1 MRKLLFAIAVF
12 ASILGFAQNQK
23 SVTPKPSTLHLKP
36 KLVVGIVID
45 QMRWD
50 YLYRFYDVYKTNG
63 GFKRLLGEG
72 FSCDNTFVPYL
83 PTVTACGHACVY
95 TGSVPAINGITG
107 NTWWDNNLGRTVY
120 CTEDKSVL
128 AVGNN
133 KAEDGQMSPKN
144 LFVTTI
150 TDQLKLASNFQS
162 KTIGISMKD
171 RGAVLPAGHAANAA
185 YWYDGKIGNFITSN
199 YYMNALPDWLQKFNE
214 RKIVD
219 SFYQKG
225 WDLSLDK
232 KVYEKL
238 CDTNY
243 SSYVKHKFGSD
254 SSTFPYSTKQF
265 AGKDY
270 SKILTT
276 PYGND
281 ILGELAKKLIAAE
294 QMGNH
299 DATDF
304 LAVSFSSTDYVGHDF
319 GPNSWEV
326 LDTYARLDE
335 TLGSLLDYLDK
346 TVGKNQ
352 YTVFLTADHA
362 APHVPEFLNKHS
374 IPGGRIEDGEIKK
387 ELNDYL
393 KKKTGVAKLINYIY
407 QFNIY
412 LNHSIMDSAKIDEGS
427 IKKSIA
433 QYLLKKD
440 AVLQVVDTENPNN
453 IPSKI
458 REMVINGHNPQRSGD
473 LVFITKPGTL
483 SSGKLGISHGLWNN
497 DDSHIP
503 LLFYGW
509 GIKHGSLKRETYMT
523 DIAATVAALLRIQM
537 PSGCVGKVI
546 EEVMK

>member
-1 MRKLLFAIAVF
+1 MRKVAFLLFVF
-12 ASILGFAQNQK
+12 ITTCSSAQK
-23 SVTPKPSTLHLKP
+23 KPATSNLQPATSKP

-50 YLYRFYDVYKTNG
+50 YLYRFLDAYKATG

-72 FSCDNTFVPYL
+72 FSCDNTFIPYL
-83 PTVTACGHACVY
+83 PTVTACGHACAY

-107 NTWWDNNLGRTVY
+107 NTWWDNNLGKTVY
-120 CTEDKSVL
+120 CVEDKSVL

-133 KAEDGQMSPKN
+133 KAEDGQMSPRN
-144 LFVTTI
+144 LFVRTV
-150 TDQLKLASNFQS
+150 TDELRLASNFRS

-185 YWYDGKIGNFITSN
+185 YWYDGKAGNFITST
-199 YYMNALPDWLQKFNE
+199 YYMKALPDWLQKFNE
-214 RKIVD
+214 RKLVD

-225 WDLSLDK
+225 WDLSMDK
-232 KVYEKL
+232 QVYEKL

-243 SSYVKHKFGSD
+243 NSYVKHKFGND
-254 SSTFPYSTKQF
+254 SSGFPYSTKQF

-281 ILGELAKKLIAAE
+281 ILAEMAKKLIAAE
-294 QMGNH
+294 QMGKH

-304 LAVSFSSTDYVGHDF
+304 LAISFSSTDYVGHDF
-319 GPNSWEV
+319 GPNSWEI
-326 LDTYARLDE
+326 LDTYARLDA

-346 TVGKNQ
+346 NVGKNQ
-352 YTVFLTADHA
+352 YTIFLTADHA
-362 APHVPEFLNKHS
+362 APPVPEFLNKHS
-374 IPGGRIEDGEIKK
+374 IPGGRIEDGNIKG
-387 ELNDYL
+387 ELNELL
-393 KKKTGVAKLINYIY
+393 KKQTSVAKLVNHIY

-412 LNHSIMDSAKIDEGS
+412 LNHALIDSAKLDEAS
-427 IKKSIA
+427 IKKTIS
-433 QYLLKKD
+433 QYLLKKE

-453 IPSKI
+453 VPAKI
-458 REMVINGHNPQRSGD
+458 SEMIVNGHNPQRSGD
-473 LVFITKPGTL
+473 LIFITKPSIL
-483 SSGKLGISHGLWNN
+483 SSGRLGISHGLWNN

-523 DIAATVAALLRIQM
+523 DIAATVAALLKIQM
-537 PSGCVGKVI
+537 PNGSVGKVI